1 MRINNICMCYVYG
14 MRESTGKYTEV
25 WQRLGSESVRVA
37 LAYCLHC
44 EGTKVHNPRRYI
56 LLCIVILCC
65 MYYIGTYSMRMRY
78 VYGMRESTGKYTEV
92 WQRLSSE
99 SLRVALAYC
108 LR

>member
-1 MRINNICMCYVYG
+1 M
-14 MRESTGKYTEV
+14 
-25 WQRLGSESVRVA
+25 
-37 LAYCLHC
+37 
-44 EGTKVHNPRRYI
+44 HNPRRYNTVVYCHI
-56 LLCIVILCC
+56 IVYSVRINC
-65 MYYIGTYSMRMRY
+65 MCY